1 MMRLMTSSL
10 VLAACLVSPA
20 VAEEQVNILPPIV
33 VGSSTPKSA
42 ADGRSPVSSSGS
54 RTPASPDRCVEVEI
68 GSSRSMDCL
77 NQKLRREVDR
87 VNPSINLPPVDARSP
102 DLKVGIVN
110 IPGVQQQYG
119 RNFGVSVAP
128 YRPPV
133 FSSPIGHR

>member
-1 MMRLMTSSL
+1 M
-10 VLAACLVSPA
+10 
-20 VAEEQVNILPPIV
+20 
-33 VGSSTPKSA
+33 
-42 ADGRSPVSSSGS
+42 
-54 RTPASPDRCVEVEI
+54 EVEI

-128 YRPPV
+128 YRPPPV